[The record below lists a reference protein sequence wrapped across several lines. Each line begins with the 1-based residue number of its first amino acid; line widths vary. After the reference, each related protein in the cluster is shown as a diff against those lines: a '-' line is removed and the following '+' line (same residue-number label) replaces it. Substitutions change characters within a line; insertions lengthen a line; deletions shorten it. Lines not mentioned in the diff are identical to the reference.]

1 MNILTFEEKLVDGY
15 VRLLRNLDLKSQ
27 QNLILR
33 LESELNLK
41 KNKLSEA
48 TSNSFGNWVG
58 NESADEIIDSI
69 NTSRNFKRDILE
81 F

>member
-1 MNILTFEEKLVDGY
+1 MNILTFEDKLVDGY